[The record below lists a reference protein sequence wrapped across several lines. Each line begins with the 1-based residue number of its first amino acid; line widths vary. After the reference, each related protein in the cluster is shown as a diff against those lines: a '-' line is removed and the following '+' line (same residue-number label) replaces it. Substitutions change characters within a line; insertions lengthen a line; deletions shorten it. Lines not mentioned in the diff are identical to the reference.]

1 MHVSFSYLEVFKAKP
16 DQGSLII
23 LMIVNNFTMLSSYYN
38 AQKEKKRRVA
48 LPTMDLTMPRSK
60 DSTLLPSYVTG
71 TIK

>member
-38 AQKEKKRRVA
+38 AQKEKKKK
-48 LPTMDLTMPRSK
+48 SC
-60 DSTLLPSYVTG
+60 STNYGLDNAQ
-71 TIK
+71 K